1 MIVFA
6 GWQFPVSLA
15 ALKTAVTLIS
25 SGENGL
31 LPVWL

>member
-25 SGENGL
+25 SGRKGR
-31 LPVWL
+31 LPAWL